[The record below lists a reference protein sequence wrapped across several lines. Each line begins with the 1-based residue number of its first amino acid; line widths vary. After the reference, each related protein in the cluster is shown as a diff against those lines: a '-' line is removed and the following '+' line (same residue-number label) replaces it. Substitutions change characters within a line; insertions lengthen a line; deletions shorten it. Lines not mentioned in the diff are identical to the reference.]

1 MEPSREQIFDKTY
14 FGINIYSYVLRQ
26 YYPSETVLSLSGKDC
41 KPAKNPFNNN
51 KETLNIS
58 IIDGIA
64 YHKDLE
70 NAIPDGD
77 ALIFAALHFNKEGV
91 ELMREI
97 DRALNLN
104 IVVQNPFYNL
114 PKIKIETIPEKVEIA
129 KVSFFK
135 HPIKNV
141 WPEKEVNLKYVY
153 NLIRRELYEQQ
164 TLKLRSITDS
174 KEARNYKSQNFD
186 YVTFSGTFSKRSDE
200 YLISHSG
207 LLTIDF
213 DHIPNLNKLK
223 KILLEDEYFET
234 VLLFKSPSGD
244 GLKWIIPIDL
254 KQGSHKDNFLA
265 ITNYIR
271 LTYNVEVDASGKD
284 ISRACFLPHDREAY
298 INPKYL

>member
-1 MEPSREQIFDKTY
+1 ME
-14 FGINIYSYVLRQ
+14 
-26 YYPSETVLSLSGKDC
+26 
-41 KPAKNPFNNN
+41 
-51 KETLNIS
+51 
-58 IIDGIA
+58 
-64 YHKDLE
+64 
-70 NAIPDGD
+70 IP
-77 ALIFAALHFNKEGV
+77 
-91 ELMREI
+91 
-97 DRALNLN
+97 
-104 IVVQNPFYNL
+104 
-114 PKIKIETIPEKVEIA
+114 

-135 HPIKNV
+135 CPIKNV

-153 NLIRRELYEQQ
+153 NLIRREHYEQQ
-164 TLKLRSITDS
+164 TLKLRYITDS
-174 KEARNYKSQNFD
+174 KCARNYKGQNFD

-200 YLISHSG
+200 YLIKHSG

-223 KILLEDEYFET
+223 KILLVDEYFET

-254 KQGSHKDNFLA
+254 KQGSHKDYFLA
-265 ITNYIR
+265 IANYIR